1 MKKYFKNPYI
11 MKKSPFAK
19 VEGNSANPLPDVQTI
34 DVDNLIEFD
43 KNNMKGGSLP
53 GMFAIPMG
61 IINRFSDA
69 KKDFNKRQI
78 QQKKIKFGDFK
89 QNIQNYKNNANFSV
103 FNYKK

>member
-1 MKKYFKNPYI
+1 MRR
-11 MKKSPFAK
+11 SPFAK
-19 VEGNSANPLPDVQTI
+19 VEDNSANPLPDVQAI
-34 DVDNLIEFD
+34 DAERLKEIDNLIEFD

-78 QQKKIKFGDFK
+78 QQNKIKFGDFK
-89 QNIQNYKNNANFSV
+89 ENIQNYKNNSDFSV